1 MLVPTYTVAYVS
13 GAMIYTMPMLAVCT
27 LITANLFDSKETENR
42 VCVYS
47 DGNGS
52 TLKTERYEQGSGY
65 KNGRIA
71 IFSTKIHEAQ
81 VEEARV
87 KNEDL

>member
-42 VCVYS
+42 VDE
-47 DGNGS
+47 DGSAEG
-52 TLKTERYEQGSGY
+52 
-65 KNGRIA
+65 
-71 IFSTKIHEAQ
+71 
-81 VEEARV
+81 
-87 KNEDL
+87 EDGGVPDG